1 MKWYNHYAYCETCD
15 GDAQSWMEEEEDGEY
30 VKLADVEDLEQK
42 YKDLLMVMEEQYIP
56 RPDPE
61 EARKAVDE
69 LEGAARMVAASEA
82 PIRLEPSLEYWTT
95 ELKIKKAA
103 LLRLMGV
110 A

>member
-1 MKWYNHYAYCETCD
+1 MKRYDLVIQY
-15 GDAQSWMEEEEDGEY
+15 EDGHIHEVIGEDPGGLY
-30 VKLADVEDLEQK
+30 VRYADYQDLEQK
-42 YKDLLMVMEEQYIP
+42 YKDLLMVMEEQYIK

-110 A
+110 E

>member
-1 MKWYNHYAYCETCD
+1 MKRYEPAMANDFMIEFPKGRYCL
-15 GDAQSWMEEEEDGEY
+15 
-30 VKLADVEDLEQK
+30 VADYQDLEQK
-42 YKDLLMVMEEQYIP
+42 YKDILMVMEEQYIK

-110 A
+110 E

>member
-1 MKWYNHYAYCETCD
+1 
-15 GDAQSWMEEEEDGEY
+15 MEEEEDGEY